1 MQQRFKGSINSFLP
15 TDLAD
20 LRMLLM
26 ARPRVTLS
34 LRKEMPRMAMARGKL
49 SRLWSGDWSPSTP

>member
-1 MQQRFKGSINSFLP
+1 MALCQRCFRFVLNSVSWLLL

-20 LRMLLM
+20 LLMLLM

-34 LRKEMPRMAMARGKL
+34 LRKEMPRMAMARGTL
-49 SRLWSGDWSPSTP
+49 SRL